1 MNGVNHTNVSTQ
13 GNGNHSET
21 ELYKLELSPETAE
34 KFATIL
40 SEESLMHSGFVSHQ
54 ANNNNFS

>member
-13 GNGNHSET
+13 ESGNQMEA
-21 ELYKLELSPETAE
+21 ELHQLELSPETAE

-54 ANNNNFS
+54 ANNNNVY

>member
-1 MNGVNHTNVSTQ
+1 MNGENPASVSANHGGSQ
-13 GNGNHSET
+13 T
-21 ELYKLELSPETAE
+21 EADLYKLELSPETAE

-54 ANNNNFS
+54 ANNNNYY